1 MHKMF
6 CLSLLGLL
14 WGCSPTAPP
23 TATTTPAQPAT
34 SVPVASATPEPRVS
48 ATPEPK
54 PLGPEVK
61 SKTGLRYLV
70 FKKGT
75 GAVAKKGSRVYVHY
89 TGTLENGRKFDSSRD
104 RGVPIDFMLGSG
116 QVIQGWD
123 EGLEGMKVGER
134 RKLII
139 PPKLGYG
146 EQGFGQLIPPNS
158 TLLFDV
164 ELVKVE

>member
-1 MHKMF
+1 MHKMLS
-6 CLSLLGLL
+6 LSLLGLL
-14 WGCSPTAPP
+14 WGCSPPAPP
-23 TATTTPAQPAT
+23 TATTTPAQAPR
-34 SVPVASATPEPRVS
+34 PEPRVS

-70 FKKGT
+70 FKKGK
-75 GAVAKKGSRVYVHY
+75 GAVAKKGSHVYVHY

-104 RGVPIDFMLGSG
+104 RGVPIDFKLGSG
-116 QVIQGWD
+116 MVIQGWD

-139 PPKLGYG
+139 PPELGYG
-146 EQGFGQLIPPNS
+146 ERGFGQLIPPQS
-158 TLLFDV
+158 TLVFDV
-164 ELVKVE
+164 EMVKIE